1 VDGPTGPTGPN
12 GLGYYGLTSSTSTAL
27 GTGSKTFTTNLSDTQ
42 TAFAV
47 GQRVRIAYTPNPT
60 VDYME
65 GIITAFS
72 GTSLTVLVDLS
83 ASTGTY
89 SAWNFLTAGQQGA
102 TGPTGSAGPT
112 GPTGA
117 APNATYTRTAFTAT
131 AGQTTF
137 TVTYVVG
144 FIEVFVNGVLLTGS
158 EYTASNGTTVVL
170 STACSAGDIVETI
183 AYNTINIAPTGP
195 TGPTGSGPTGP
206 TGPTGSPGT
215 GGATG
220 GGTDQIF
227 YQNGQTVTTNYTIST
242 NYNAGTFGP
251 ISIDSGVTVTIPSG
265 STWTVV

>member
-12 GLGYYGLTSSTSTAL
+12 GLGYYGLTSSTSTVL

-47 GQRVRIAYTPNPT
+47 GQRVRVAYTPTPIIN
-60 VDYME
+60 YME

-72 GTSLTVLVDLS
+72 GTSLTVLVDLF
-83 ASTGTY
+83 AGTGTY
-89 SAWNFLTAGQQGA
+89 SAWNILTAGQQGV
-102 TGPTGSAGPT
+102 TGPTGAAGPT

-170 STACSAGDIVETI
+170 ATACAAGDIVETI

-195 TGPTGSGPTGP
+195 TGPTGGTGPTGP
-206 TGPTGSPGT
+206 TGPTGAQGF
-215 GGATG
+215 GVTG
-220 GGTDQIF
+220 GGTDRIF
-227 YQNGQTVTTNYTIST
+227 IENGVTVTTNYTITTS
-242 NYNAGTFGP
+242 YNAGTFGP
-251 ISIDSGVTVTIPSG
+251 ITVNSGVTVTVPSG
-265 STWTVV
+265 SVWTIV